1 MGNFNFEDLAM
12 DNLGINKSHKA
23 DANVGNIP
31 VREKNMSLEKLANTF
46 RKLVTTAGT
55 SFDTGL
61 DSLSQSAG
69 ISGIAK
75 SAEAGQS
82 GDDYHKTADRSE
94 DNNPSS
100 HTSERRDTRND
111 LSQYDSR
118 DDLAP
123 RHEDARGPDTRD
135 ARDTVSNE
143 NRDDSSSHN
152 TSSNEQAPR
161 DNDKSN
167 NSSQSNNKDEQ
178 STTKSDHESANGQSP
193 QGDDGDANSVHQ
205 ATANSSSA
213 TAQQAATAGANAGI
227 NVGNSL
233 IGAAAKGNVGKSD
246 GIAQAGPNTKLAG
259 EVGKSDGTA
268 QAGPNSKLADAGLVT
283 PKNETINQGPQT
295 NTHLGPKGNAANVNQ
310 KALAQGQSEANIQAS
325 NVAQQ
330 QAQQIAKSLNP
341 NDKVQINVTVDTA
354 TETLISK
361 PNSNLI
367 AGTVLAGA
375 DGKSTNKTGQQN
387 LNGQVAN
394 GQAPSVAAVAQQVQA
409 AQAQAQNQSQQN
421 NNQSNHAS
429 GQVQSSTVSN
439 AASATQATQ
448 SSGAALVGGG
458 ETLVGVAG
466 TTNGSPQQTQL
477 TQQAQDAQANQK
489 PALGPSIVDQV
500 SVKIRKALQAGND
513 KISIQLKPAELGRV
527 DVKMELTH
535 DGRIMAVVTADS
547 KDTLDL
553 LRRDSNDLQKALENA
568 GLQMDSGDMTFNLRG
583 DENEMAGNGNLNS
596 NRDVDDEGLTDAGLD
611 DLILAQDIDVISDTR
626 VDVRA

>member
-1 MGNFNFEDLAM
+1 MGNYNFEDLAM

-31 VREKNMSLEKLANTF
+31 VREKDMSLEKLANTF

-75 SAEAGQS
+75 SAEAVQS
-82 GDDYHKTADRSE
+82 GDDYHNTADRSE
-94 DNNPSS
+94 DNNTSN
-100 HTSERRDTRND
+100 HASERRDTRND
-111 LSQYDSR
+111 EGQYDNR
-118 DDLAP
+118 DDIAP
-123 RHEDARGPDTRD
+123 RHEDDRSPHARD
-135 ARDTVSNE
+135 ARDRTNSE

-152 TSSNEQAPR
+152 NSTDEQAPHN
-161 DNDKSN
+161 NDKSN
-167 NSSQSNNKDEQ
+167 NSSHSNNENEQ
-178 STTKSDHESANGQSP
+178 STPKADRENTQGQS
-193 QGDDGDANSVHQ
+193 QKDGDVDANSAHQ
-205 ATANSSSA
+205 ATANSSNSI
-213 TAQQAATAGANAGI
+213 AQQAATAGANAGI
-227 NVGNSL
+227 DVGNSI
-233 IGAAAKGNVGKSD
+233 IGAVSKGEAGANAGIDVGTSIIGAVAKGE
-246 GIAQAGPNTKLAG
+246 A
-259 EVGKSDGTA
+259 GKSDGTA
-268 QAGPNSKLADAGLVT
+268 KAGPNANLVDSGSVIANNGPT
-283 PKNETINQGPQT
+283 NHGPQT
-295 NTHLGPKGNAANVNQ
+295 STHTGPKANAVNASQ
-310 KALAQGQSEANIQAS
+310 NAIIQGQSEANIQAS
-325 NVAQQ
+325 NAAQQ

-354 TETLISK
+354 SETLISK

-375 DGKSTNKTGQQN
+375 DGKSTNKTGQQT

-409 AQAQAQNQSQQN
+409 AQAQNQSQQN

-429 GQVQSSTVSN
+429 GQAQSTTVSN

-458 ETLVGVAG
+458 ETVAGVAA
-466 TTNGSPQQTQL
+466 TTNGSTQQTQL

-489 PALGPSIVDQV
+489 PALGPSVVDQV

-596 NRDVDDEGLTDAGLD
+596 KRDIEDEGLTDAGLD
-611 DLILAQDIDVISDTR
+611 DLILAQDIDVITDTR